1 MSPNTPER
9 FREVEPLCIL
19 GEMEL
24 AICPSAKDIKVRM
37 WTDDSRAYL
46 TIPEAGA
53 LRDWL
58 TKALPEEH
66 AHTDACW
73 EPDTCCD
80 MGRNERYVQVAPRC
94 SVCGLPHEGLT
105 GYNHEFA
112 ATSRSKALPE
122 EKP

>member
-1 MSPNTPER
+1 MSENSSTNTPER

-46 TIPEAGA
+46 TIPEARA

-58 TKALPEEH
+58 TKALPE
-66 AHTDACW
+66 DK
-73 EPDTCCD
+73 
-80 MGRNERYVQVAPRC
+80 
-94 SVCGLPHEGLT
+94 S
-105 GYNHEFA
+105 
-112 ATSRSKALPE
+112 
-122 EKP
+122 